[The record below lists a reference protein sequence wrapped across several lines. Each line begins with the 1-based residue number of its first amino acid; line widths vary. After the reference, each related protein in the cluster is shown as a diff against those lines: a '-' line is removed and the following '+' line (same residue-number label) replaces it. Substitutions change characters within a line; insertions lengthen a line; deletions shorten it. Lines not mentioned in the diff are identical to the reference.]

1 MLAKERGEPKDPQFE
16 AEVNRA
22 VEAVVADQV
31 AAGIDV
37 VSDGEMSKFSYTFYA
52 KDRMKGITQGAA
64 SVGRTFHSLAGR
76 DALEHPDY
84 MDRFL
89 KSAAASFDGISFPIC
104 TSDVSYGDV
113 DPLRRDISRL
123 KLATKKTRSVD
134 AFMTAA
140 SPGVLVRFVANKHY
154 ATEEAYLAALAAA
167 LKTEYTEIVNAGFV
181 LQIDCPDL
189 ASSRNT
195 VYKDKTDDEFLRIAA
210 RNVEVL
216 NHATEGIPSEAMRL
230 RICWG
235 NYGAPHTYDIPL
247 TKIIEICFRARPS
260 GISFEGANPR
270 HEHEWEDLAQ
280 IDIPEDK
287 ILIPGV
293 IDSTKRRIFLLEH
306 PRLVAQ
312 RICRYA
318 RIVGRERVIAGT
330 DCGFG
335 TFASIETV
343 APSIAWA
350 KLRTLAEGAG
360 IASRQLWK

>member
-1 MLAKERGEPKDPQFE
+1 
-16 AEVNRA
+16 
-22 VEAVVADQV
+22 
-31 AAGIDV
+31 
-37 VSDGEMSKFSYTFYA
+37 MSKFSYTFYA
-52 KDRMKGITQGAA
+52 KDRIKGITRGGPSA
-64 SVGRTFHSLAGR
+64 GRSFHSMAGR
-76 DALEHPDY
+76 DAMEHPDY
-84 MDRFL
+84 MERFL
-89 KSAAASFDGISFPIC
+89 KSAAELFHGISFPIC
-104 TSDVSYGDV
+104 ISDVSYGDGA
-113 DPLRRDISRL
+113 PLRRDISRL
-123 KLATKKTRSVD
+123 HMATKKTRPVD

-154 ATEEAYLAALAAA
+154 ATEDAYLAALAAA
-167 LKTEYTEIVNAGFV
+167 MKTEYTEIVNAGFV

-189 ASSRNT
+189 ASARNT

-210 RNVEVL
+210 RNVEML
-216 NHATEGIPSEAMRL
+216 NHATEGIPSDAMRL
-230 RICWG
+230 HICWG
-235 NYGAPHTYDIPL
+235 NYAGPHTYDIPFA
-247 TKIIEICFRARPS
+247 KVVEICFRARPS

-293 IDSTKRRIFLLEH
+293 INSTTNFVEH

-343 APSIAWA
+343 AASIVWS
-350 KLRTLAEGAG
+350 KLRALAEGARV
-360 IASRQLWK
+360 ASEQLWK